1 MSISRKMA
9 EAPPHQKQRGDR
21 ETRSNE
27 AQWRN
32 YGPAVVSYGSS
43 GPALSFT
50 FGVKYFCVPQP
61 TGRTPAAN
69 PATTHRG
76 AQTLGIIEAIK
87 HLWPTGFQVG
97 LRAGDRNNQ
106 IREWLRTNGHSI
118 PQALER
124 AIQRALVEL
133 RRDPAWPCR

>member
-1 MSISRKMA
+1 VERDQTKRSSEIK
-9 EAPPHQKQRGDR
+9 PPDESSTLG
-21 ETRSNE
+21 N
-27 AQWRN
+27 
-32 YGPAVVSYGSS
+32 GPAVVSYVSS
-43 GPALSFT
+43 GPALSFS

-87 HLWPTGFQVG
+87 HLWPTGFPVG